1 MKLSTIRLILIMP
14 LSLCIAG
21 CSAISGHSPTI
32 DVLGSYFPAWMV
44 CIIAGLI
51 FTSITYLALVAIGF
65 HTYLRPAPIVY
76 SCLMLVFTMAVWLA
90 FYRN

>member
-1 MKLSTIRLILIMP
+1 MKPSVFRITLVLL
-14 LSLCIAG
+14 LSLCVTG
-21 CSAISGHSPTI
+21 CSAFSGHSPTI
-32 DVLGSYFPAWMV
+32 DLLGSYFPAWMV
-44 CIIAGLI
+44 CIIAGI
-51 FTSITYLALVAIGF
+51 AITSVTHFSLVAIGL